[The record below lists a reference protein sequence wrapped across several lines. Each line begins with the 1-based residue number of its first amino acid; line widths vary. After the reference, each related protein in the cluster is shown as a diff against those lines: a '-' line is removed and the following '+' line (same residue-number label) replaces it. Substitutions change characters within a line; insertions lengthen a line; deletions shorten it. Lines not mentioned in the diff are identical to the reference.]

1 MNIEELKEN
10 ALDILKYDGDV
21 NDTLV
26 ELRQKWGKEIPAL
39 FDARF
44 DTIGAQYIRLSHEA
58 GVAALGQELTTFDY
72 ALYDLDGDEIY
83 LFVLLPLTGKDA
95 FEKSCRKAGQYCKQ
109 MKQPSRKWGMSAK
122 EVDPGA
128 LMICEEELWSDDAY
142 YMLDSIAGDYAS
154 GQWKAEDA
162 ETWQGSFVVD
172 LRRRPLVP
180 IKVKWKNFCRLT
192 YSAELDFYAAYYSP
206 SSQPIWTIVGGK
218 NPLETDQWVRLCDV
232 SINNP
237 KNCSFVGHPCW
248 LGHHLCFGDEQSAVV
263 LTMNEKGVENV
274 RRLCLPR
281 EQYPGHFGMDG
292 LGRIY
297 IDHGYHTNSIFCY
310 ENGEF
315 TSMPF
320 TMYGYD
326 HIGECLPIPGTSR
339 LLIIRSYNDN
349 GNFKA
354 SLFDLD
360 METRRCRAVPLPG
373 IGENAKLCPFFGD
386 WVLIKGT
393 CGDLKDD
400 FAQLWN
406 WQTNEIL
413 RIRPGMFG
421 SEKLGYIGALR
432 NGTVVFTTYRPRVW
446 QVIHYPVDF
455 WNFLRTAN
463 KPKRLGQWR
472 TYSELYPNIPFGLP
486 PKPEK

>member
-21 NDTLV
+21 NDTLM
-26 ELRQKWGKEIPAL
+26 ELRRRWGKEIPVL
-39 FDARF
+39 HNARF
-44 DTIGAQYIRLSHEA
+44 DVIGTQYIRLSHEA

-83 LFVLLPLTGKDA
+83 LFLLLPVAEKEA
-95 FEKSCRKAGQYCKQ
+95 FEKSCHKAGQYCKL
-109 MKQPSRKWGMSAK
+109 MKQPSRKWGMPAK

-128 LMICEEELWSDDAY
+128 VMPCEEELWPDDGY
-142 YMLDSIAGDYAS
+142 YMLDSIAGNYAS
-154 GQWKAEDA
+154 GQWKAKDA
-162 ETWQGSFVVD
+162 ETWQGSFIVD
-172 LRRRPLVP
+172 LRCRPLVP
-180 IKVKWKNFCRLT
+180 IKVKWKNFCRLV
-192 YSAELDFYAAYYSP
+192 YSPELDFYAAYYSLIG
-206 SSQPIWTIVGGK
+206 SVWRIVGGK
-218 NPLETDQWVRLCDV
+218 NPLEADRWFRLCDV
-232 SINNP
+232 PIPNP
-237 KNCSFVGHPCW
+237 KALFFIGHPYW
-248 LGHHLCFGDEQSAVV
+248 LGHYLCFCDEQSASV
-263 LTMNEKGVENV
+263 LTMNEKGTQKV
-274 RRLCLPR
+274 RRLCLPP

-297 IDHGYHTNSIFCY
+297 IDHGYHTNRIFRY

-315 TSMPF
+315 HEMPF

-326 HIGECLPIPGTSR
+326 RVGNSLPVQGTSR
-339 LLIIRSYNDN
+339 LLIIRRYNER
-349 GNFKA
+349 GCFKA

-360 METRRCRAVPLPG
+360 METRQCRTVPLPG
-373 IGENAKLCPFFGD
+373 IGEDPELHPFVGD
-386 WVLIKGT
+386 WVLIKGS
-393 CGDLKDD
+393 GNNLQDD

-406 WQTNEIL
+406 RQTDEIL

-421 SEKLGYIGALR
+421 SEKLEHIAALR
-432 NGTVVFTTYRPRVW
+432 DGTVVITTRRSRIG
-446 QVIHYPVDF
+446 QVVHYPTDF

-472 TYSELYPNIPFGLP
+472 SYSELYPDIPFYLP